1 MKAGNE
7 EALVTSPFA
16 PPGTCPPFP
25 QVGEAMLPTLW
36 EVNINQKNQHYKSYH
51 VLSVYSSGSQCKPNG

>member
-36 EVNINQKNQHYKSYH
+36 EVNINQRKINIIRATMY
-51 VLSVYSSGSQCKPNG
+51 